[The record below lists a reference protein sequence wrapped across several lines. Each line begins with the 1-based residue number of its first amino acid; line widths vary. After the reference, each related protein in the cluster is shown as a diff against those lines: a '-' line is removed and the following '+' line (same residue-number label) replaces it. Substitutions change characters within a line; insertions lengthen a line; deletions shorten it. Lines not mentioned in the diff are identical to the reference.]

1 MTMTADDLTS
11 TMPPSANAQAPR
23 IFVSVAEQSAD
34 EHAAILV
41 RAFKQSHPDA
51 RFSGLAGP
59 ALQAEGA
66 ESFENLTGQ
75 SAMAAAAF
83 KKIPWALRLMRRVR
97 RYLNAEH
104 YDAAVLVD
112 SPALHLPM
120 AKICQSLG
128 IPVLF
133 FIAPQ
138 TWAWGPPNWR
148 NQRIRKRV
156 DRLACIWPFEE
167 PYFQNAGINAR
178 YVGHPSFDRL
188 AAVDVSQQAIDG
200 HRLGAQQVISLLPGS
215 RPHVIN
221 EVLPGQLEIAT
232 ALARRFAKLR
242 VLAVAAN
249 DDARNRIEELNKK
262 LAPNLPITLL
272 QGDDARAEAIRAAD
286 LVLVAS
292 GTVTLEVAY
301 WATPMIVMY
310 NSNRWLYR
318 LIGRWLIRT
327 PWLSIPNIV
336 AQRDLVPEYMPYYTS
351 TAPIAAQAID
361 WLSNPLAR
369 QRIRDDLR
377 RTIQPLVKTGA
388 AANAAEEL
396 RQLLQQSKRK

>member
-1 MTMTADDLTS
+1 MTMIADEPASTS
-11 TMPPSANAQAPR
+11 PDNGAHARPR

-34 EHAAILV
+34 EHAAILT
-41 RAFKQSHPDA
+41 RAFMDSVPDA
-51 RFSGLAGP
+51 RFEGLAGP
-59 ALQAEGA
+59 ALRAEGV
-66 ESFENLTGQ
+66 ESFEDLTRQ
-75 SAMAAAAF
+75 SAMALAAF

-97 RYLNAEH
+97 RYLKARH

-120 AKICQSLG
+120 AKICRSLG

-138 TWAWGPPNWR
+138 TWAWGPPKWR
-148 NQRIRKRV
+148 NSRIRKRV

-167 PYFQNAGINAR
+167 SYFQDAGIAAR

-200 HRLGAQQVISLLPGS
+200 HRLGAQQVITLLPGS
-215 RPHVIN
+215 RPHVVN
-221 EVLPGQLEIAT
+221 EVLPGQLEVAT

-249 DDARNRIEELNKK
+249 DDVRAQIEAISKK

-272 QGDDARAEAIRAAD
+272 QGDAARAEAIKAAD

-310 NSNRWLYR
+310 NSNRWTYNLV
-318 LIGRWLIRT
+318 GRWLIRT

-336 AQRDLVPEYMPYYTS
+336 AQRELVPEYMPYYTS

-369 QRIRDDLR
+369 QRIREDLR
-377 RTIQPLVKTGA
+377 RTIEPLVKTGA
-388 AANAAEEL
+388 AANAAAEL
-396 RQLLQQSKRK
+396 HALLLEKSRR

>member
-1 MTMTADDLTS
+1 MTTLADEQTRTDLDPKARS
-11 TMPPSANAQAPR
+11 RPR

-34 EHAAILV
+34 EHAATLV
-41 RAFKQSHPDA
+41 RAFREMVPEA

-59 ALQAEGA
+59 ALQAEGV
-66 ESFENLTGQ
+66 ESFESLTGQ

-83 KKIPWALRLMRRVR
+83 RKIPWALRLMRRVR
-97 RYLNAEH
+97 RYLKNQD

-120 AKICQSLG
+120 AKICRSLG

-148 NQRIRKRV
+148 NKRIRARV

-167 PYFQNAGINAR
+167 PYFQEAGINAT

-200 HRLGAQQVISLLPGS
+200 HRLGAQQIIALLPGS

-221 EVLPGQLEIAT
+221 EVLPGQLEIAS

-249 DDARNRIEELNKK
+249 DDANGQIETLHKQ
-262 LAPNLPITLL
+262 LAPNLPITFI
-272 QGDDARAEAIRAAD
+272 QGDDARAEAIQAAD

-310 NSNRWLYR
+310 NSSRWLYR
-318 LIGRWLIRT
+318 LVGRWLIRT

-336 AQRDLVPEYMPYYTS
+336 AQREMVPEYMPYYTS

-396 RQLLQQSKRK
+396 RQLLQQTKRT

>member
-1 MTMTADDLTS
+1 MATDDHAALTAPTPTGD
-11 TMPPSANAQAPR
+11 APR

-34 EHAAILV
+34 EHAAMLL
-41 RAFKQSHPDA
+41 RSFRQLAPDA
-51 RFSGLAGP
+51 AFSGMAGP
-59 ALQAEGA
+59 ALRAEGA
-66 ESFENLTGQ
+66 ESFEDLTRQ
-75 SAMAAAAF
+75 SAMALAAF
-83 KKIPWALRLMRRVR
+83 KKVPWALRLMRRVR
-97 RYLNAEH
+97 RHLKSGH

-120 AKICQSLG
+120 AKICRSLG
-128 IPVLF
+128 IPVLY

-138 TWAWGPPNWR
+138 TWAWGPPKWR

-167 PYFQNAGINAR
+167 TYFQDAGIAAR

-188 AAVDVSQQAIDG
+188 AAIETSQQAIDG
-200 HRLGAQQVISLLPGS
+200 HRLGAQQVITLLPGS

-221 EVLPGQLEIAT
+221 EVLPGQLEIAC
-232 ALARRFAKLR
+232 ALTRRFAKLR

-249 DDARNRIEELNKK
+249 DHARALVESLNKQ
-262 LAPNLPITLL
+262 LAPNLPMTLL
-272 QGDDARAEAIRAAD
+272 QGETARAEAIQAAD

-310 NSNRWLYR
+310 NSNRWTYE

-327 PWLSIPNIV
+327 PWLSIPNII
-336 AQRDLVPEYMPYYTS
+336 AQRQMVPEYMPYYTS

-369 QRIRDDLR
+369 QRVRDDLR

-388 AANAAEEL
+388 AANAAAEL
-396 RQLLQQSKRK
+396 HQLLQERSRR

>member
-11 TMPPSANAQAPR
+11 TLPPPTNTRAPR

-41 RAFKQSHPDA
+41 RAFKQTTPKTI
-51 RFSGLAGP
+51 FSGLAGP
-59 ALQAEGA
+59 ALQAEGV
-66 ESFENLTGQ
+66 ESFEDLTGQ

-97 RYLNAEH
+97 RYLKAEH

-120 AKICQSLG
+120 AKICRSLG

-148 NQRIRKRV
+148 NKRIRKRV

-167 PYFQNAGINAR
+167 PYFQNAGINAK
-178 YVGHPSFDRL
+178 YVGHPCFDRL

-200 HRLGAQQVISLLPGS
+200 HRLGAQQVITLLPGS

-221 EVLPGQLEIAT
+221 EVLPGQLEVAT
-232 ALARRFAKLR
+232 ALARRFSKLR

-249 DDARNRIEELNKK
+249 DDARK
-262 LAPNLPITLL
+262 LIDNLSRQLSPNLPITLL
-272 QGDDARAEAIRAAD
+272 QGDDARAEAIQAAD

-310 NSNRWLYR
+310 NSSRWLYR
-318 LIGRWLIRT
+318 LVGRWLIRT

-336 AQRDLVPEYMPYYTS
+336 AQREMVPEYMPYYTS

-377 RTIQPLVKTGA
+377 RTIQPLVKSGA

-396 RQLLQQSKRK
+396 QQLLQQAKHK